1 MNKMS
6 AIIFILNKLD
16 SGEVTTK
23 GLAEELNVSTKS
35 IQRYI
40 KEIEN
45 AEFPLYNPQK
55 GAYAFSEGFSL
66 QKMLLSDTEAGLL
79 VLLNSFVDSLKN
91 KKIDKSFDIFR
102 KRILSENAD
111 SPFFVKFQTGTKYEI
126 TEKTKTIEKA
136 IKDNEYITIESVY
149 NTKIENLKPIKIA
162 YFEGFWY
169 LICLLGHG
177 NKKKVLKYN
186 IDNIK
191 TIKTTNK
198 YFEITSDI
206 TKILKESTSI
216 YFEMKRNINVKLSI
230 AKKVAKYFKAK
241 QYFPLQKITKENK
254 DGSLIL
260 ECKIAKEEEI
270 LPTIFH
276 WLPYVKVIEPKWLD
290 TTIRETLKKY

>member
-16 SGEVTTK
+16 SGAVTTK
-23 GLAEELNVSTKS
+23 GLADELNVSTKS

-55 GAYAFSEGFSL
+55 GAYAFAEEFSL
-66 QKMLLSDTEAGLL
+66 KKMQLSDTEAGLL

-91 KKIDKSFDIFR
+91 KKLDKSFDMFR

-111 SPFFVKFQTGTKYEI
+111 SPFFVKFQTGPKYEMN
-126 TEKTKTIEKA
+126 EKTKLIEKV
-136 IKDNEYITIESVY
+136 IKDKEYVTIESVY
-149 NTKIENLKPIKIA
+149 NKQIKNLKPIKIA

-169 LICLLGHG
+169 LICLIGHK
-177 NKKKVLKYN
+177 NKVLKYN
-186 IDNIK
+186 IANIK
-191 TIKTTNK
+191 KIIPTGEN
-198 YFEITSDI
+198 FEHTKDI
-206 TKILKESTSI
+206 TKILKESVNI
-216 YFEMKRNINVKLSI
+216 YFEIDRKIKVTLSV
-230 AKKVAKYFKAK
+230 AKKAAKYFKAK
-241 QYFPLQKITKENK
+241 QYFPLQKIIKENK

-260 ECKIAKEEEI
+260 ECKIAKKEEI

-276 WLPYVKVIEPKWLD
+276 WLPYVKVTEPQTLD
-290 TTIRETLKKY
+290 TTVREILKQY

>member
-1 MNKMS
+1 MNKIS

-16 SGEVTTK
+16 GGTVTTK

-40 KEIEN
+40 REIEN

-102 KRILSENAD
+102 KRILSENTD
-111 SPFFVKFQTGTKYEI
+111 SPFFIKFQTGPKYEI

-136 IKDNEYITIESVY
+136 IKENEYLTIESVY
-149 NTKIENLKPIKIA
+149 NKKIQNLKPIKIA

-169 LICLLGHG
+169 LICLLGQK
-177 NKKKVLKYN
+177 NKVLKYDIN
-186 IDNIK
+186 NIK
-191 TIKTTNK
+191 TITPMNK
-198 YFEITSDI
+198 QFEITKDI
-206 TKILKESTSI
+206 TKILKESTNI
-216 YFEMKRNINVKLSI
+216 YFEMERKIKVTLFA
-230 AKKVAKYFKAK
+230 AKKAAKYFKVK
-241 QYFPLQKITKENK
+241 KYFPLQKITKENK

-276 WLPYVKVIEPKWLD
+276 WLPYVKVMEPKWLD
-290 TTIRETLKKY
+290 DTIRKILKQY

>member
-1 MNKMS
+1 MNKIS

-16 SGEVTTK
+16 CGTVTTK

-40 KEIEN
+40 REIEN

-55 GAYAFSEGFSL
+55 GAYAFAEGFSL

-102 KRILSENAD
+102 KRILSENTD
-111 SPFFVKFQTGTKYEI
+111 SPFFVKFQTGPKYEMSD
-126 TEKTKTIEKA
+126 KTKNIEQA
-136 IKDNEYITIESVY
+136 IKNKQYIEIESVNNKRTY
-149 NTKIENLKPIKIA
+149 NLKPIKIA

-169 LICLLGHG
+169 LICLWH
-177 NKKKVLKYN
+177 NNKVLKYN
-186 IDNIK
+186 INSIAKITLKD
-191 TIKTTNK
+191 K
-198 YFEITSDI
+198 YFEETENI
-206 TKILKESTSI
+206 TKILKETTTI
-216 YFEMKRNINVKLSI
+216 WFEMKRDIKVKLSVD
-230 AKKVAKYFKAK
+230 KNVSKYFKVK
-241 QYFPLQKITKENK
+241 EYFPLQKITKENK

-276 WLPYVKVIEPKWLD
+276 WLPYVKVLEPKWLD
-290 TTIRETLKKY
+290 DKVRETLKQY

>member
-1 MNKMS
+1 MIMNKMS

-35 IQRYI
+35 VQRYI
-40 KEIEN
+40 REIEN

-55 GAYAFSEGFSL
+55 GAYAFAEGFSL

-111 SPFFVKFQTGTKYEI
+111 SPFFVKFQTGHKYEI

-136 IKDNEYITIESVY
+136 IKDNEYLTIESVY
-149 NTKIENLKPIKIA
+149 NKKIQNLKPIKIA

-169 LICLLGHG
+169 LICLVGHK
-177 NKKKVLKYN
+177 NKVLKYN

-191 TIKTTNK
+191 TITTTNK
-198 YFEITSDI
+198 YFEITKDI
-206 TKILKESTSI
+206 TKILKESTNI
-216 YFEMKRNINVKLSI
+216 YFEMERKTKVKLSV
-230 AKKVAKYFKAK
+230 AKKTAKYFKAK

-276 WLPYVKVIEPKWLD
+276 WLPYVKVMEPKWLD
-290 TTIRETLKKY
+290 DIIRATLKQY

>member
-35 IQRYI
+35 VQRYI
-40 KEIEN
+40 REIEN

-55 GAYAFSEGFSL
+55 GAYAFAEGFSL

-111 SPFFVKFQTGTKYEI
+111 SPFFVKFQTGHKYEI

-136 IKDNEYITIESVY
+136 IKDNEYLTIESVY
-149 NTKIENLKPIKIA
+149 NKKI
-162 YFEGFWY
+162 
-169 LICLLGHG
+169 
-177 NKKKVLKYN
+177 
-186 IDNIK
+186 
-191 TIKTTNK
+191 
-198 YFEITSDI
+198 
-206 TKILKESTSI
+206 
-216 YFEMKRNINVKLSI
+216 
-230 AKKVAKYFKAK
+230 
-241 QYFPLQKITKENK
+241 Q
-254 DGSLIL
+254 
-260 ECKIAKEEEI
+260 
-270 LPTIFH
+270 
-276 WLPYVKVIEPKWLD
+276 
-290 TTIRETLKKY
+290 KKYRR

>member
-1 MNKMS
+1 MNKIS

-40 KEIEN
+40 REIEN
-45 AEFPLYNPQK
+45 AEFPLWNPQK
-55 GAYAFSEGFSL
+55 GAYAFAEGFSL

-91 KKIDKSFDIFR
+91 KKLDKSFDIFK
-102 KRILSENAD
+102 KRILTEDAN
-111 SPFFVKFQTGTKYEI
+111 SPFFVKFQTGPKYEI

-136 IKDNEYITIESVY
+136 IKEQEYLTIESVY
-149 NTKIENLKPIKIA
+149 NTKIQHLKPIKIA

-169 LICLLGHG
+169 LICLIGHK
-177 NKKKVLKYN
+177 NKVLKYN
-186 IDNIK
+186 INNIK
-191 TIKTTNK
+191 TIIPMNK
-198 YFEITSDI
+198 QFEITKDI
-206 TKILKESTSI
+206 TKILKESTNI
-216 YFEMKRNINVKLSI
+216 YFEMERKIKVKLSI
-230 AKKVAKYFKAK
+230 AKKAAKYFKIK
-241 QYFPLQKITKENK
+241 KYFPVQKITKENK

-276 WLPYVKVIEPKWLD
+276 WLPYVKVMEPKWLD
-290 TTIRETLKKY
+290 DTIREILKQY

>member
-1 MNKMS
+1 MNKIS

-16 SGEVTTK
+16 CGTVTTK

-40 KEIEN
+40 REIEN

-111 SPFFVKFQTGTKYEI
+111 SPFFVKFQTGHKYEI

-136 IKDNEYITIESVY
+136 IKDNEYLTIESVY
-149 NTKIENLKPIKIA
+149 NKKIQNLKPIKIA

-169 LICLLGHG
+169 LICLVGHK
-177 NKKKVLKYN
+177 NKVLKYN

-191 TIKTTNK
+191 TIITTNK
-198 YFEITSDI
+198 YFEITKDI
-206 TKILKESTSI
+206 TKILKESTNI
-216 YFEMKRNINVKLSI
+216 YFEMERKTKVKLSV

-254 DGSLIL
+254 DGFLIL

-276 WLPYVKVIEPKWLD
+276 WLPYVKVLEPKWLD
-290 TTIRETLKKY
+290 DKVRETLKQY

>member
-1 MNKMS
+1 MNKIS

-16 SGEVTTK
+16 CGTVTTK

-40 KEIEN
+40 REIEN

-55 GAYAFSEGFSL
+55 GAYAFAEGFSL

-102 KRILSENAD
+102 KRILSENTD
-111 SPFFVKFQTGTKYEI
+111 SPFFVKFQTGPKYEMSD
-126 TEKTKTIEKA
+126 KTKNIEQA
-136 IKDNEYITIESVY
+136 IKNKQYIEIESVNNKRTY
-149 NTKIENLKPIKIA
+149 NLKPIKIA

-169 LICLLGHG
+169 LICLWH
-177 NKKKVLKYN
+177 NNKVLKYN
-186 IDNIK
+186 INSIAKITLKD
-191 TIKTTNK
+191 K
-198 YFEITSDI
+198 YFEETKDI
-206 TKILKESTSI
+206 NKILKETTTI
-216 YFEMKRNINVKLSI
+216 WFEMKRDTKVKLSVD
-230 AKKVAKYFKAK
+230 KNVSKYFKAK
-241 QYFPLQKITKENK
+241 EYFPLQKIIKENK

-276 WLPYVKVIEPKWLD
+276 WLPHIKVIEPKWLD
-290 TTIRETLKKY
+290 DKVRETLKQY

>member
-1 MNKMS
+1 MNKIS

-16 SGEVTTK
+16 CGEVTTK

-40 KEIEN
+40 REIEN

-55 GAYAFSEGFSL
+55 GAYAFVEGFSL

-91 KKIDKSFDIFR
+91 KKIDKSFDMFK
-102 KRILSENAD
+102 KRILSEHAD
-111 SPFFVKFQTGTKYEI
+111 SPFFIKFQSGLKYEI
-126 TEKTKTIEKA
+126 NEKTKTIEKA
-136 IKDNEYITIESVY
+136 IKEQEYITIESVY
-149 NTKIENLKPIKIA
+149 NKKLQNLKPIKIA

-169 LICLLGHG
+169 LICLLGHK
-177 NKKKVLKYN
+177 NKVLKYN

-191 TIKTTNK
+191 TITATNK

-206 TKILKESTSI
+206 NKILKESTNI
-216 YFEMKRNINVKLSI
+216 YFEMERKIKVTLSV
-230 AKKVAKYFKAK
+230 AQKAAKYFKVK
-241 QYFPLQKITKENK
+241 EYFPLQKITKENK

-276 WLPYVKVIEPKWLD
+276 WLPHIKVMEPKWLD
-290 TTIRETLKKY
+290 NTIRGILKQY

>member
-1 MNKMS
+1 MNKIS

-16 SGEVTTK
+16 CGEVTTK

-40 KEIEN
+40 REIEN

-55 GAYAFSEGFSL
+55 GAYAFVEGFSL

-91 KKIDKSFDIFR
+91 KKIDKSFDMFK
-102 KRILSENAD
+102 KRILSEHAD
-111 SPFFVKFQTGTKYEI
+111 SPFFIKFQSGLKYEI
-126 TEKTKTIEKA
+126 NEKTKTIEKA
-136 IKDNEYITIESVY
+136 IKEQEYITIESVY
-149 NTKIENLKPIKIA
+149 NKKLQNLKPIKIA

-169 LICLLGHG
+169 LICLLGHK
-177 NKKKVLKYN
+177 NKVLKYN

-191 TIKTTNK
+191 TITATNK

-206 TKILKESTSI
+206 NKILKESTNI
-216 YFEMKRNINVKLSI
+216 YFEMERKIKVKLSV
-230 AKKVAKYFKAK
+230 AQKAAKYFKVK
-241 QYFPLQKITKENK
+241 EYFPLQKITKENK

-276 WLPYVKVIEPKWLD
+276 WLPHIKVMEPKWLD
-290 TTIRETLKKY
+290 DTVRDILKQY

>member
-16 SGEVTTK
+16 CGEVTTK
-23 GLAEELNVSTKS
+23 GLAEELEVSTKS

-40 KEIEN
+40 KEIED
-45 AEFPLYNPQK
+45 AEFPLYNPRK
-55 GAYAFSEGFSL
+55 GAYAFSDKFSL
-66 QKMLLSDTEAGLL
+66 KKMQLSDTEAGLL

-102 KRILSENAD
+102 KRILSEYAD
-111 SPFFVKFQTGTKYEI
+111 SPFFIKFQTGPKYEI

-136 IKDNEYITIESVY
+136 IKEQEYITIESVY
-149 NTKIENLKPIKIA
+149 NKKLQNLKPIKIA

-169 LICLLGHG
+169 LICLLGHK
-177 NKKKVLKYN
+177 NKVLKYN

-191 TIKTTNK
+191 TITATNK

-206 TKILKESTSI
+206 NKILKESTNI
-216 YFEMKRNINVKLSI
+216 YFEMERKNKVTLSV
-230 AKKVAKYFKAK
+230 AQKAAKYFKVK
-241 QYFPLQKITKENK
+241 EYFPLQKITKENK

-276 WLPYVKVIEPKWLD
+276 WLPHVKVIEPKWLD
-290 TTIRETLKKY
+290 DTIRKILKQY

>member
-1 MNKMS
+1 MNKIS

-16 SGEVTTK
+16 CGTVTTK

-40 KEIEN
+40 REIEN

-55 GAYAFSEGFSL
+55 GAYAFAEGFSL

-111 SPFFVKFQTGTKYEI
+111 SPFFVKFQTGPKYEI

-136 IKDNEYITIESVY
+136 IKDNEYLTIESVY
-149 NTKIENLKPIKIA
+149 NKKIQNLKPIKIA

-169 LICLLGHG
+169 LICLVGHK
-177 NKKKVLKYN
+177 NKVLKYN

-191 TIKTTNK
+191 TITTTNK
-198 YFEITSDI
+198 YFEITKDI
-206 TKILKESTSI
+206 TKILKESTNI
-216 YFEMKRNINVKLSI
+216 YFEMERKIKVKLSI
-230 AKKVAKYFKAK
+230 AKKAAKYFKVK

-290 TTIRETLKKY
+290 DKIREILKQY

>member
-1 MNKMS
+1 MNKIS

-16 SGEVTTK
+16 CGEVTTK

-40 KEIEN
+40 REIEN

-55 GAYAFSEGFSL
+55 GAYAFVEGFSL

-91 KKIDKSFDIFR
+91 KKIDKSFDMFK
-102 KRILSENAD
+102 KRILSEHAD
-111 SPFFVKFQTGTKYEI
+111 SPFFIKFQSGLKYEI
-126 TEKTKTIEKA
+126 NEKTKTIEKA
-136 IKDNEYITIESVY
+136 IKEQEYITIESVY
-149 NTKIENLKPIKIA
+149 NKKLQNLKPIKIA

-169 LICLLGHG
+169 LICLLGHK
-177 NKKKVLKYN
+177 NKVLKYN

-191 TIKTTNK
+191 TITATNK

-206 TKILKESTSI
+206 NKILKESTNI
-216 YFEMKRNINVKLSI
+216 YFEMERKIKVTLSV
-230 AKKVAKYFKAK
+230 AQKAAKYFKVK
-241 QYFPLQKITKENK
+241 EYFPLQKITKENK

-276 WLPYVKVIEPKWLD
+276 WLPHIKVVEPKWLD
-290 TTIRETLKKY
+290 DQVREILKQY

>member
-1 MNKMS
+1 MNKIS

-16 SGEVTTK
+16 CGTVTTK

-40 KEIEN
+40 REIEN

-55 GAYAFSEGFSL
+55 GAYAFAEGFSL

-102 KRILSENAD
+102 KRILSENTD
-111 SPFFVKFQTGTKYEI
+111 SPFFVKFQTGPKYEMSD
-126 TEKTKTIEKA
+126 KTKNIEQA
-136 IKDNEYITIESVY
+136 IKNKQYIEIESVNNKRTY
-149 NTKIENLKPIKIA
+149 NLKPIKIA

-169 LICLLGHG
+169 LICLWH
-177 NKKKVLKYN
+177 NNKVLKYN
-186 IDNIK
+186 INSIAKITLKD
-191 TIKTTNK
+191 K
-198 YFEITSDI
+198 YFEETKDI
-206 TKILKESTSI
+206 NKILKETTTI
-216 YFEMKRNINVKLSI
+216 WFEMKRDTKVKLSVD
-230 AKKVAKYFKAK
+230 KNVFKYFKVK
-241 QYFPLQKITKENK
+241 EYFPLQKITKENK

-290 TTIRETLKKY
+290 DKIREILKQY

>member
-1 MNKMS
+1 MNKIS

-16 SGEVTTK
+16 CGEVTTK

-55 GAYAFSEGFSL
+55 GAYAFVEGFSL

-91 KKIDKSFDIFR
+91 KKIDKSFDMFK
-102 KRILSENAD
+102 KRILSEHAD
-111 SPFFVKFQTGTKYEI
+111 SPFFIKFQPGLKYEI
-126 TEKTKTIEKA
+126 NEKTKTIEKA
-136 IKDNEYITIESVY
+136 IKEQEYITIESVY
-149 NTKIENLKPIKIA
+149 NKKLQNLKPIKIA

-169 LICLLGHG
+169 LICLLGHK
-177 NKKKVLKYN
+177 NKVLKYN
-186 IDNIK
+186 INNIK
-191 TIKTTNK
+191 TITTTNK

-206 TKILKESTSI
+206 NKILKESTNI
-216 YFEMKRNINVKLSI
+216 YFEMERKIKVTLSV
-230 AKKVAKYFKAK
+230 AQKAAKYFKVK
-241 QYFPLQKITKENK
+241 EYFPLQKITKENK

-276 WLPYVKVIEPKWLD
+276 WLPHVKVIEPKWLD
-290 TTIRETLKKY
+290 DTVRDILKQY

>member
-1 MNKMS
+1 MNKIS

-16 SGEVTTK
+16 CGTVTTK

-40 KEIEN
+40 REIEN

-55 GAYAFSEGFSL
+55 GAYAFAEGFSL

-102 KRILSENAD
+102 KRILSENTD
-111 SPFFVKFQTGTKYEI
+111 SPFFVKFQTGPKYEMSD
-126 TEKTKTIEKA
+126 KTKNIEQA
-136 IKDNEYITIESVY
+136 IKNKQYIEIESVNNKRTY
-149 NTKIENLKPIKIA
+149 NLKPIKIA

-169 LICLLGHG
+169 LICLWH
-177 NKKKVLKYN
+177 NNKVLKYN
-186 IDNIK
+186 INSIAKITLKD
-191 TIKTTNK
+191 K
-198 YFEITSDI
+198 YFEETKDI
-206 TKILKESTSI
+206 NKILKETTTI
-216 YFEMKRNINVKLSI
+216 WFEMKRDTKVKLSVD
-230 AKKVAKYFKAK
+230 KNVSKYFKVK
-241 QYFPLQKITKENK
+241 EYFPLQKITKENK

-290 TTIRETLKKY
+290 NKIREILKQY

>member
-1 MNKMS
+1 MNKIS

-16 SGEVTTK
+16 CGEVTTK

-40 KEIEN
+40 REIEN

-55 GAYAFSEGFSL
+55 GAYAFVEGFSL

-91 KKIDKSFDIFR
+91 KKIDKSFDMFK
-102 KRILSENAD
+102 KRILSEHAD
-111 SPFFVKFQTGTKYEI
+111 SPFFIKFQSGLKYEI
-126 TEKTKTIEKA
+126 NEKTKTIEKA
-136 IKDNEYITIESVY
+136 IKEQEYITIESVY
-149 NTKIENLKPIKIA
+149 NKKLQNLKPIKIA

-169 LICLLGHG
+169 LICLLGHK
-177 NKKKVLKYN
+177 NKVLKYN

-191 TIKTTNK
+191 TITATNK

-206 TKILKESTSI
+206 NKILKESTNI
-216 YFEMKRNINVKLSI
+216 YFEMERKIKVKLSV
-230 AKKVAKYFKAK
+230 AQKAAKYFKVK
-241 QYFPLQKITKENK
+241 EYFPLQKITKENK

-276 WLPYVKVIEPKWLD
+276 WLPHIKVMEPKWLD
-290 TTIRETLKKY
+290 NQVREILKQY

>member
-1 MNKMS
+1 MNKIS

-16 SGEVTTK
+16 CGEVTTK

-45 AEFPLYNPQK
+45 AEFPLWNPQK
-55 GAYAFSEGFSL
+55 GAYAFVEGFSL

-91 KKIDKSFDIFR
+91 KKIDKSFDMFK
-102 KRILSENAD
+102 KRILSEHAD
-111 SPFFVKFQTGTKYEI
+111 SPFFIKFQSGLKYEI
-126 TEKTKTIEKA
+126 NEKTKTIEKA
-136 IKDNEYITIESVY
+136 IKEQEYITIESLY
-149 NTKIENLKPIKIA
+149 NKKLQNLKPIKIA

-169 LICLLGHG
+169 LICLLGHK
-177 NKKKVLKYN
+177 NKVLKYN
-186 IDNIK
+186 INNIK
-191 TIKTTNK
+191 TITATNK

-206 TKILKESTSI
+206 NKILKESTNI
-216 YFEMKRNINVKLSI
+216 YFEMERKIKVTLSV
-230 AKKVAKYFKAK
+230 AQKAAKYFKVK
-241 QYFPLQKITKENK
+241 EYFPLQKITKENK

-276 WLPYVKVIEPKWLD
+276 WLPHIKVVEPKWLD
-290 TTIRETLKKY
+290 DIIREILKQY

>member
-23 GLAEELNVSTKS
+23 GLAEELEVSTKS

-40 KEIEN
+40 KEIEE
-45 AEFPLYNPQK
+45 AEFPLCNPRK
-55 GAYAFSEGFSL
+55 GAYAFVDTFSL
-66 QKMLLSDTEAGLL
+66 KKMQLSDTEAGLL

-91 KKIDKSFDIFR
+91 KKLDKSFDMFR

-111 SPFFVKFQTGTKYEI
+111 SPFFVKFQTGPKYEI

-136 IKDNEYITIESVY
+136 IKDNEYLTIESVY

-169 LICLLGHG
+169 LICLIGHK
-177 NKKKVLKYN
+177 NKVLKYN
-186 IDNIK
+186 IANIK
-191 TIKTTNK
+191 KIIPTGEN
-198 YFEITSDI
+198 FEHTKDI
-206 TKILKESTSI
+206 TKILKESVNI
-216 YFEMKRNINVKLSI
+216 YFEIDRKIKVTLSI
-230 AKKVAKYFKAK
+230 AKKAAKYFKAK
-241 QYFPLQKITKENK
+241 QYFPLQKIIKENK

-260 ECKIAKEEEI
+260 ECKIAKKEEI

-276 WLPYVKVIEPKWLD
+276 WLPYVKVTEPQTLD
-290 TTIRETLKKY
+290 TTVREVLKQY

>member
-1 MNKMS
+1 MNKIS

-16 SGEVTTK
+16 CGEVTTK

-55 GAYAFSEGFSL
+55 GAYAFVEGFSL

-91 KKIDKSFDIFR
+91 KKIDKSFDMFK
-102 KRILSENAD
+102 KRILSEHAD
-111 SPFFVKFQTGTKYEI
+111 SPFFIKFQSGLKYEI
-126 TEKTKTIEKA
+126 NEKTKTIEKA
-136 IKDNEYITIESVY
+136 IKEQEYITIESLY
-149 NTKIENLKPIKIA
+149 NKKLQNLKPIKIA

-169 LICLLGHG
+169 LICLLGHK
-177 NKKKVLKYN
+177 NKVLKYN
-186 IDNIK
+186 INNIK
-191 TIKTTNK
+191 TITTTNK

-206 TKILKESTSI
+206 NKILKESTNI
-216 YFEMKRNINVKLSI
+216 YFEMERKIKVTLSV
-230 AKKVAKYFKAK
+230 AQKAAKYFKVK
-241 QYFPLQKITKENK
+241 EYFPLQKITKENK

-276 WLPYVKVIEPKWLD
+276 WLPHIKVVEPKWLD
-290 TTIRETLKKY
+290 DIIRETLKQY

>member
-6 AIIFILNKLD
+6 AIILILNKLD

-40 KEIEN
+40 KEIEE
-45 AEFPLYNPQK
+45 AEFPLYNPRK
-55 GAYAFSEGFSL
+55 GAYAFVEGFSL
-66 QKMLLSDTEAGLL
+66 QKMFLSDTEAGLL

-91 KKIDKSFDIFR
+91 KKIDKSFDIFK

-111 SPFFVKFQTGTKYEI
+111 SPFFVKFQTGPKYEI

-136 IKDNEYITIESVY
+136 IKDNEYLTIESVY

-191 TIKTTNK
+191 TIRTTNK

-216 YFEMKRNINVKLSI
+216 YFEMKRDINVKLSI
-230 AKKVAKYFKAK
+230 AKKAAKYFKAK

-290 TTIRETLKKY
+290 TTIRETLKQY

>member
-1 MNKMS
+1 MNKIS

-16 SGEVTTK
+16 CGEVTTK

-40 KEIEN
+40 REIEN

-55 GAYAFSEGFSL
+55 GAYAFVEGFSL

-91 KKIDKSFDIFR
+91 KKIDKSFDMFK
-102 KRILSENAD
+102 KRILSEHAD
-111 SPFFVKFQTGTKYEI
+111 SPFFIKFQTGPKYEI

-136 IKDNEYITIESVY
+136 IKEQEYITIESVY
-149 NTKIENLKPIKIA
+149 NKKLQNLKPIKIA

-169 LICLLGHG
+169 LICLLGHK
-177 NKKKVLKYN
+177 NKVLKYN

-191 TIKTTNK
+191 TITATNK

-206 TKILKESTSI
+206 NKILKESTNI
-216 YFEMKRNINVKLSI
+216 YFEMERKIKVKLSV
-230 AKKVAKYFKAK
+230 AQKAAKYFKVK
-241 QYFPLQKITKENK
+241 EYFPLQKITKENK

-276 WLPYVKVIEPKWLD
+276 WLPHVKVIEPKWLD
-290 TTIRETLKKY
+290 DTVRDILKQY

>member
-1 MNKMS
+1 MNKIS

-16 SGEVTTK
+16 CGTVTTK

-40 KEIEN
+40 REIEN

-55 GAYAFSEGFSL
+55 GAYAFAEGFSL

-102 KRILSENAD
+102 KRILSENTD
-111 SPFFVKFQTGTKYEI
+111 SPFFVKFQTGPKYEMSD
-126 TEKTKTIEKA
+126 KTKNIEQA
-136 IKDNEYITIESVY
+136 IKNKQYIEIESVNNKRTY
-149 NTKIENLKPIKIA
+149 NLKPIKIA

-169 LICLLGHG
+169 LICLWH
-177 NKKKVLKYN
+177 NNKVLKYN
-186 IDNIK
+186 INSIAKITLKD
-191 TIKTTNK
+191 K
-198 YFEITSDI
+198 YFEETKDI
-206 TKILKESTSI
+206 NKILKETTTI
-216 YFEMKRNINVKLSI
+216 WFEMKRDTKVKLSVD
-230 AKKVAKYFKAK
+230 KNVSKYFKVK
-241 QYFPLQKITKENK
+241 EYFPLQKITKENK

-290 TTIRETLKKY
+290 DKIREILKQY